1 MRKGDIVRFREEV
14 RDELERDI
22 LPWWLALK
30 DPHGGYYGEVDACGH
45 VRKDAPRGVVLDA
58 RLVWTFSAAY
68 EALRCPELLEAAA
81 WAKDWFVE
89 NFIDTRCGGVYWSV
103 AADGSPLEDK
113 KQLYAQGFAIYGLSE
128 WCRVHPDKEALE
140 AAVGLF
146 RVVEDHFADPE
157 YGGLARPGA
166 ESCLRTASAAGL

>member
-68 EALRCPELLEAAA
+68 EALRRPELLEAAS
-81 WAKDWFVE
+81 WAKD
-89 NFIDTRCGGVYWSV
+89 
-103 AADGSPLEDK
+103 
-113 KQLYAQGFAIYGLSE
+113 
-128 WCRVHPDKEALE
+128 
-140 AAVGLF
+140 
-146 RVVEDHFADPE
+146 
-157 YGGLARPGA
+157 
-166 ESCLRTASAAGL
+166 